1 MCNFKGILVMSNG
14 KNGIVIAGNLLV
26 DIVKNIDS
34 YPKIGMLS
42 HITDISLAVGGCV
55 PNVAINLSKIDRSI
69 DISAV
74 GMVGDDENGKFVV
87 KQLNDNGIN
96 TDMVK
101 FSKTVPTGFSDVMSL
116 AGGERTFF
124 FKKGTNEVFAPT
136 DIDVDKLDCDIF
148 HVGYI
153 LLLDKFD
160 EEDSEYGTKMAR
172 LLRQVQQKGIKTSV
186 DVVSDNSADYG
197 KKIISSLKYCNYVI
211 INEIEC
217 CHIFNLEPYDK
228 DGKLIK
234 ENVKLAMTK
243 MMENGVQDKIIIHC
257 KEMGFALDVKTK
269 RFTEVASLKIPKEMI
284 KGSVGAGDS
293 FCAGSLYGLYNGLN
307 DEEILKFSSAAAA
320 CNLFEANS
328 IDGMKNKQEIENMA
342 NTWERLKLD

>member
-1 MCNFKGILVMSNG
+1 MANEK
-14 KNGIVIAGNLLV
+14 KGIVIAGNLLV

-55 PNVAINLSKIDRSI
+55 PNVAINLRKIDNSI
-69 DISAV
+69 KVSAV
-74 GMVGDDENGKFVV
+74 GMLGDDENGKFVV
-87 KQLNDNGIN
+87 NQLSKHGIN

-101 FSKTVPTGFSDVMSL
+101 LSKTIPTGFSDVMSL

-124 FKKGTNEVFAPT
+124 FKKGTNEVFSPS
-136 DIDVDKLDCDIF
+136 DVCIDDLDCDIF
-148 HVGYI
+148 HIGYI

-160 EEDSEYGTKMAR
+160 EEDAEYGTKMAR
-172 LLRQVQQKGIKTSV
+172 FLSQVQQKGIKTSV
-186 DVVSDNSADYG
+186 DVVSDNGADYG

-217 CHIFNLEPYDK
+217 CHIFNLEPYDNN
-228 DGKLIK
+228 GKLIK

-243 MMENGVQDKIIIHC
+243 MMESGVQDKIIIHC

-269 RFTEVASLKIPKEMI
+269 KFTEVPSLKIAKEMI

-293 FCAGSLYGLYNGLN
+293 FCAGSLYGLYNGLT

-328 IDGMKNKQEIENMA
+328 IDGMKNKKEILEMA
-342 NTWERLKLD
+342 NTWERLSLK